1 MYFSV
6 FFYNLDQTLP
16 SPCEKKELVSK
27 KLEMVEKAGS
37 SSNRGNFSI
46 ILGKTNSIAF
56 WNDSYAILLR
66 KLPMESDKFVNEI
79 GVMAYHRYLLP
90 EDYMMPLF
98 AHK

>member
-1 MYFSV
+1 MYIFSSMSEEVPSSKHFNIWRMYFSV

-56 WNDSYAILLR
+56 
-66 KLPMESDKFVNEI
+66 
-79 GVMAYHRYLLP
+79 
-90 EDYMMPLF
+90 
-98 AHK
+98 